1 MLASIH
7 PLGERARGQSFAVTV
22 TAYALG
28 SMLGA
33 AALGAVFGAL
43 GSLVLGGIG
52 TRARLV
58 VLAVAAVVA
67 ALVDRRGRRIP
78 SWYRQ
83 VNEDWLA
90 DYRGWVYGLGFGLQL
105 GLGVVTIVTTAGVYL
120 TWLGALLVAGTG
132 PGALVGATFG
142 LARTAPLLVAG
153 RTRDPARVAGR
164 VQRLDTWDGRFRVVT
179 VTAEI
184 LAAGVLLVAAVV

>member
-132 PGALVGATFG
+132 PGALIGATFG
-142 LARTAPLLVAG
+142 LVRTAPLLVAG

>member
-1 MLASIH
+1 
-7 PLGERARGQSFAVTV
+7 
-22 TAYALG
+22 
-28 SMLGA
+28 MLGA